1 MGKRSRRIISQAPS
15 LFKKASRGVVDTAMG
30 AVGKKRTPQS
40 QSMQS
45 AMASVQAVS
54 PIMQARPP
62 AQTLA
67 GSSTIMTSA
76 LGVVEEARTRRATLG
91 A

>member
-1 MGKRSRRIISQAPS
+1 MGKRSRKIISAAPN
-15 LFKKASRGVVDTAMG
+15 LIKQASRSVVDTAMG

-54 PIMQARPP
+54 PIMQTRPP

>member
-1 MGKRSRRIISQAPS
+1 MGKRSRKIISAAPS
-15 LFKKASRGVVDTAMG
+15 LFKKAKGAVVDTAMA

-54 PIMQARPP
+54 PIMQTRPP

>member
-1 MGKRSRRIISQAPS
+1 I
-15 LFKKASRGVVDTAMG
+15 
-30 AVGKKRTPQS
+30 GKKRTPQS

-45 AMASVQAVS
+45 AMASVQAAS
-54 PIMQARPP
+54 PIMQTRAP